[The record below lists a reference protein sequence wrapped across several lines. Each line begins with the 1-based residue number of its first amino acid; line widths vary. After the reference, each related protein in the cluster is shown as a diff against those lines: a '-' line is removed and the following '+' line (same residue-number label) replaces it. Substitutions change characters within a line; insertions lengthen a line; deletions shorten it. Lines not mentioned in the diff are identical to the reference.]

1 MEQEGAVE
9 EIRLGARKKRLGGT
23 GRGARREP
31 EEEDVRW
38 GLEEMS
44 ARI

>member
-1 MEQEGAVE
+1 VE
-9 EIRLGARKKRLGGT
+9 EIRLGAKKKRLGGA
-23 GRGARREP
+23 GRGAGWEP
-31 EEEDVRW
+31 EEEDARW